1 MADTTTT
8 TYSLVKPEVGASE
21 DTWGTKINTNLDNID
36 NLLDGTTPVTG
47 IDINSGTIDGT
58 VIGGASAAAV
68 TGTTITGTSFV
79 TTGDMTFGDNDKAI
93 FGAGSDLWIY
103 SDGTD
108 SYIEERNGTGSLY
121 IDATDLQLRSTANA
135 KYFRGITGGAVDLY
149 YDNASKLATTS
160 TGIDVTGTATV
171 DNALFSGYIDFQT
184 GGVNKGNIYT
194 DASTMIINT
203 QGTNTTLNTN
213 GGNVGIGTSSPS
225 TKLSVTGGYI
235 SQVNAG
241 VSTYL
246 GEDGSGGS
254 LVGTTS
260 NHYFRFITNNTER
273 MRIDSSGNVGIGT
286 SSPTA
291 ALTVTHDLSGS
302 GDASG
307 FRLNSAATST
317 SNTLFGGAVSSG
329 DYSFFQSYKEGT
341 SAGVRGLSLNPL
353 GGNVGIGTSS
363 PSKKFVVSEG
373 GAHGFEISP
382 YDGSQNATRLLN
394 YNRSTNAYF
403 PLEIEASQIA
413 FETNGS
419 ESMRIDSSG
428 NLLVGT
434 TLGDVGLWYNRKG
447 VVAKENGQLH
457 AAVYGGA
464 AAVLN
469 RNTND
474 GDIVQLRKAG
484 TTIGSIAVN
493 SSAPIFRNSNED
505 GIGIKTDNGN
515 CLVIPYN
522 SSGASDNDAD
532 LGSSSNRF
540 KDAYLSGGVYLGG
553 TGSANKLD
561 DYEEG
566 TFTPSVS
573 VGDAST
579 KIGVY
584 TKVGR
589 LVTIQCRIQGFTN
602 TSNNEVLVIGN
613 LPFTIGQTSK
623 AIGSAMWSFVDTDN
637 AYGVVYA
644 VSGNALAF
652 YSASE
657 NNDFDSLRCI
667 DMDSSVNTSVYFSGT
682 YMAT

>member
-286 SSPTA
+286 SSPGES
-291 ALTVTHDLSGS
+291 LTVNGAI
-302 GDASG
+302 GIGGNKIYNGAAS
-307 FRLNSAATST
+307 N
-317 SNTLFGGAVSSG
+317 
-329 DYSFFQSYKEGT
+329 
-341 SAGVRGLSLNPL
+341 SAGVSFPNSTVRLDGYNGITFHSSATTVS
-353 GGNVGIGTSS
+353 GQTERMRITSAGNVGIGRTD
-363 PSKKFVVSEG
+363 PSQLLEVHKSAGGNQTAAKFS
-373 GAHGFEISP
+373 AHNYGDTGKTYIELGTE
-382 YDGSQNATRLLN
+382 YGDGSSRIGSFNTSGNKSALV
-394 YNRSTNAYF
+394 
-403 PLEIEASQIA
+403 
-413 FETNGS
+413 FEVHANTSGS
-419 ESMRIDSSG
+419 FSEKMRIDDLGRVTTPNQPSFLAHSMTGFNSTSTTAKIAKNFVVIQHNTGGHFNNSTGLFTAPVAGKYLVNSGVLVATGTGRLEFNVDVNSGSPYLAGNGTGTTYDGPTLSAVFNLSVNDNIRVRLVSGSPHSSG
-428 NLLVGT
+428 NHPNTYFGVTLLG
-434 TLGDVGLWYNRKG
+434 
-447 VVAKENGQLH
+447 
-457 AAVYGGA
+457 
-464 AAVLN
+464 
-469 RNTND
+469 
-474 GDIVQLRKAG
+474 
-484 TTIGSIAVN
+484 
-493 SSAPIFRNSNED
+493 
-505 GIGIKTDNGN
+505 
-515 CLVIPYN
+515 
-522 SSGASDNDAD
+522 
-532 LGSSSNRF
+532 
-540 KDAYLSGGVYLGG
+540 
-553 TGSANKLD
+553 
-561 DYEEG
+561 
-566 TFTPSVS
+566 
-573 VGDAST
+573 
-579 KIGVY
+579 
-584 TKVGR
+584 
-589 LVTIQCRIQGFTN
+589 
-602 TSNNEVLVIGN
+602 
-613 LPFTIGQTSK
+613 
-623 AIGSAMWSFVDTDN
+623 
-637 AYGVVYA
+637 
-644 VSGNALAF
+644 
-652 YSASE
+652 
-657 NNDFDSLRCI
+657 
-667 DMDSSVNTSVYFSGT
+667 
-682 YMAT
+682 